1 MRKRVGRLELLVE
14 GLPRVEPAGRQAVI
28 SAELQAIDD
37 VFRHEKDALADT
49 VHHYV
54 AACTRRASAEERTT
68 LYRRV
73 TDALRVLA
81 QAVEHGK
88 RP

>member
-1 MRKRVGRLELLVE
+1 MNKHVARLKRLVE
-14 GLPRVEPAGRQAVI
+14 SLPQVEPDGRQALI
-28 SAELQAIDD
+28 WAELQAIEDA
-37 VFRHEKDALADT
+37 FRHEKDALADA
-49 VHHYV
+49 VRHYV
-54 AACTRRASAEERTT
+54 VARSRRASAEEMTT

-73 TDALRVLA
+73 TDALRVLV

>member
-37 VFRHEKDALADT
+37 AVRREKDALADA

-68 LYRRV
+68 LHRR
-73 TDALRVLA
+73 TMDALGALVA
-81 QAVEHGK
+81 AAEH
-88 RP
+88 RQRS